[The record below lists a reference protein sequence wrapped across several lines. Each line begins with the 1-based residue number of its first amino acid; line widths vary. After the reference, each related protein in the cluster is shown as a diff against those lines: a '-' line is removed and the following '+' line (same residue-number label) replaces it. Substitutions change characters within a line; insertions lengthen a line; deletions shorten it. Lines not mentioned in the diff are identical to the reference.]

1 MDYAS
6 SLLGLLP
13 GGRRTPGLKELLAS
27 VGSYL
32 PAEQVTR
39 IREAAEFGASAHKGQ
54 KRLSGEPYIAHP
66 VAAASILADLH
77 LDADTIIAAI
87 LHDVIEDTPTPKDQ
101 LAERFGA
108 HVAEL
113 VDGVTKLDQIK
124 FKSREEAQ
132 AESFRKMLLAMVRD
146 LRVILVKL
154 ADRTHNMRTIEAM
167 SPPRRRAIARE
178 TLEIYAPIAERLG
191 LYNMKL
197 ELEDLGFQALY
208 PRRYLVLERALKKAR
223 GNQKEFLK
231 KIEQQLNA
239 PLIKNGIPAR
249 VETREKHLYSIYN
262 KMRRKSAILNEIVD
276 VYGIRVIVDKPD
288 TCYRALGVVHS
299 VFKPMPGRF
308 KDYIAIPRVNGY
320 QSLHTTLF
328 GPNAVPIE
336 VQIRTEDMH
345 RVAEAGIAAH
355 WKYKS
360 GESAGADSMQ
370 QARTREWLSNLVEL
384 QEDGSSEEF
393 LESVKVDLFPD
404 KVYVFTPK
412 GTILRLP
419 SGATVVDFA
428 YSVHTDI
435 GNRCVAAKVDRRL
448 TPLRTVLRN
457 GQTVEIITAKGA
469 MPNPSWVNF
478 VVTAKARNAIRHYL
492 KSLRRTEAIA
502 LGQRLLNQALGEFR
516 VSLDDVNPDLQ
527 RAALGELGMK
537 DLDELYE
544 KIGLGERLAP
554 LVARRLLPAQ
564 GPAQSEAKNDVAED
578 GNAIAAPAPLAIAG
592 TEGLLVTYARCCFPI
607 PYDPIFAFLSA
618 GRGVVIHRENCVN
631 VEDYRKHP
639 EKWLPVTWQ
648 TSPDREFSSEIR
660 VYVAN
665 RTGVLA
671 AVAAA
676 IASTETNIDH
686 VSIDEQDSDASI
698 LTFELRVRD
707 RKHLAYIV
715 RVIRRMPDVVRV
727 TRTIAAHSPNRNR
740 GDTTVRGELE
750 ADGSDQADE
759 NPE

>member
-13 GGRRTPGLKELLAS
+13 GGRRTPGLKELLNT
-27 VGSYL
+27 VQKYL
-32 PAEQVTR
+32 PAEQVER

-66 VAAASILADLH
+66 VATAAILADLR
-77 LDADTIIAAI
+77 LDADTIVAAI

-101 LAERFGA
+101 LAAKFGKD
-108 HVAEL
+108 VAEL
-113 VDGVTKLDQIK
+113 VDAVTKLDQIK

-167 SPPRRRAIARE
+167 TPPRRRAIARE

-191 LYNMKL
+191 LYRIKL
-197 ELEDLGFQALY
+197 ELEDLGFWALY
-208 PRRYLVLERALKKAR
+208 PQRYRVLERALKRAR

-231 KIEQQLNA
+231 KIDQQLTA
-239 PLIKNGIPAR
+239 ALLKSEIAAK
-249 VETREKHLYSIYN
+249 VETREKHLYSIYK
-262 KMRRKSAILNEIVD
+262 KMRRKRATLNEIVD
-276 VYGIRVIVDKPD
+276 VYGLRIVVNSID

-328 GPNAVPIE
+328 GPNGVPIE

-345 RVAEAGIAAH
+345 RVAESGIASH
-355 WKYKS
+355 WKYKA
-360 GESAGADSMQ
+360 GEVEDSLQ
-370 QARTREWLSNLVEL
+370 HARAREWLSNLIEL
-384 QEDGSSEEF
+384 QDGGTSEEF

-404 KVYVFTPK
+404 KVYVFTPR
-412 GTILRLP
+412 GEILRLP

-428 YSVHTDI
+428 YAVHTDI

-469 MPNPSWVNF
+469 MPNPSWVNY
-478 VVTAKARNAIRHYL
+478 VVTAKARSAIRHYL
-492 KSLRRTEAIA
+492 KSLRRTEAIG
-502 LGQRLLNQALGEFR
+502 LGQRLINQALGEFN
-516 VSLDDVNPDLQ
+516 LALEDVTPD
-527 RAALGELGMK
+527 ALASTIGELGMK
-537 DLDELYE
+537 DVDELYE

-554 LVARRLLPAQ
+554 LVARRLLPVAPTEEGMAAQ
-564 GPAQSEAKNDVAED
+564 
-578 GNAIAAPAPLAIAG
+578 PAPLAIAG
-592 TEGLLVTYARCCFPI
+592 TEGLLVSYARCCFPI
-607 PYDPIFAFLSA
+607 PNDPIFAFLSS

-648 TSPDREFSSEIR
+648 ASPDRLFSSEVR
-660 VYVAN
+660 VEVAN

-676 IASTETNIDH
+676 ISSTDTNIDR
-686 VSIDEQDSDASI
+686 VSVEERDSDTSE
-698 LTFELRVRD
+698 LVFELKVHD
-707 RKHLAYIV
+707 RKHLARIV
-715 RVIRRMPDVVRV
+715 RMIRRMPDVQRV
-727 TRTIAAHSPNRNR
+727 TRSLAAHAPTHSKLSSSDHSRSP
-740 GDTTVRGELE
+740 
-750 ADGSDQADE
+750 
-759 NPE
+759 P